1 MEVGVPLWRVNK
13 SEGSEGI
20 SHTTEV
26 QIYTFVELFCSS
38 KNKIYPQLLLHSK
51 KTGKQNKAP

>member
-20 SHTTEV
+20 SHTTVV
-26 QIYTFVELFCSS
+26 QITS
-38 KNKIYPQLLLHSK
+38 KNRVYPQLLLHSK